1 MVEAMFLQWWS
12 SEDVDGCTPRLYI
25 HSLLGRVARSYKLH
39 KFSFSMSLIELETR
53 ITKYFYLLFKIVNQN
68 LQKKIDGPNCDVKQP
83 DGWTARDEAEWLDA
97 HCHYF
102 DTIFWDSVYGPEKAW
117 EQNILEWRCMLP
129 IILQKYTV
137 RSRNNLPHDDYYDEE
152 DGDYESNH
160 EWD

>member
-68 LQKKIDGPNCDVKQP
+68 LQKKIDGPNCDIKQP
-83 DGWTARDEAEWLDA
+83 DGWTARDEAEWLDS

-152 DGDYESNH
+152 DGDYDSSHDLE
-160 EWD
+160 

>member
-102 DTIFWDSVYGPEKAW
+102 DTIFWDSIYGPEKAW
-117 EQNILEWRCMLP
+117 EQNILDWRCMLP
-129 IILQKYTV
+129 IILQKYTT
-137 RSRNNLPHDDYYDEE
+137 L
-152 DGDYESNH
+152 
-160 EWD
+160 

>member
-137 RSRNNLPHDDYYDEE
+137 RSRNNLQHDDYYDE
-152 DGDYESNH
+152 
-160 EWD
+160 